1 MLVLINMS
9 LTTQPFVSII
19 VPVYNGASVIR
30 ANIESLLNQTYPID
44 RYEIIIVDN
53 GSTDE
58 TAAIA
63 RSYPRVV
70 VCEESTIQGSYA
82 ARNKALEIARGEI
95 IAFTDV
101 DCIAHQAWIE
111 EGARCLVEQNAD
123 AVGGSIQFIFSDNPT
138 ASEQWDSLVSLN
150 NEATIRNKGVAVTAN
165 LFVNKVLF
173 GTIGAFRS
181 DLRSGGDFEWTARVT
196 RSGHSLVYCDAAIV
210 SHPARGF
217 VELMKKSRRVGSGAL
232 VSWRA
237 QKKHPLWIIGVL
249 VSYLTPF
256 VWLYVF
262 KALRARRQFGFRYKI
277 FRILFVAYATKL
289 MTFIGAMSF
298 VVQRI
303 FK

>member
-111 EGARCLVEQNAD
+111 EGVRCLVEQNAD

-181 DLRSGGDFEWTARVT
+181 DLRSGGDFEWTARAT

-232 VSWRA
+232 ATWKA
-237 QKKHPLWIIGVL
+237 QGRPTWWVLCAICSYFVPIVWI
-249 VSYLTPF
+249 F
-256 VWLYVF
+256 
-262 KALRARRQFGFRYKI
+262 ALRTLSLSRRPGIRYKYI
-277 FRILFVAYATKL
+277 QILFVAYITKL
-289 MTFIGAMSF
+289 MTLWGIMSF
-298 VVQRI
+298 VKRR
-303 FK
+303 